1 MMPRLHCPLFLLFS
15 QKHLALNKTLKIS
28 RVANWAIIL
37 SLVVVCLI
45 YFKGLL
51 QPFVLSLFTWYLISA
66 AKGAIAKIK
75 YKGKTMPRK
84 LASIIALV
92 SIFGIFYGLWSIL
105 SYNIQLIIETS
116 GQYSEN
122 IKGMVQAFG
131 AIPLLDQLPVIE
143 DVDKFILDN
152 LSSLDLQA
160 SIGGIVNSLSLVFG
174 NFAVIIVYVIFLLLE
189 ENFIPVKLEKIFK
202 NADRKGTLQDILSDI
217 GKSINTYFFVKTSMS
232 LLTGILSYIVLLIF
246 GVDFAALW
254 AFLIFLFN
262 YIPYVGSL
270 IATLLPSLFAIFQ
283 FASFWPFLWVFIAV
297 EVVQIFVGN
306 YIEPKIMGKT
316 LNLSP
321 LFVILALSFWG
332 SIWGIVGMILSVP
345 IVSVIVI
352 IISHFPSSKNI
363 AIFLSEQGTIE
374 T

>member
-1 MMPRLHCPLFLLFS
+1 M
-15 QKHLALNKTLKIS
+15 NKTLKIS
-28 RVANWAIIL
+28 RVANWTIIL

-66 AKGAIAKIK
+66 TKGAIAKIQF
-75 YKGKTMPRK
+75 KGKSMPRR
-84 LASIIALV
+84 LASILAFLL
-92 SIFGIFYGLWSIL
+92 IFGIFYGLWSIL
-105 SYNIQLIIETS
+105 SYNIQLIIQKS
-116 GQYSEN
+116 GEYSEN
-122 IKGMVQAFG
+122 INGMVEAFG

-143 DVDKFILDN
+143 DVDKFIIDN

-160 SIGGIVNSLSLVFG
+160 YVGGIVNSLSLVFG

-189 ENFIPVKLEKIFK
+189 ENFIPVKLEKIFQ

-232 LLTGILSYIVLLIF
+232 LLTGVLSYVVLLLF

-270 IATLLPSLFAIFQ
+270 IATLLPALFAIFQ
-283 FASFWPFLWVFIAV
+283 FASFWPFLWVFLAV
-297 EVVQIFVGN
+297 EAVQIFVGN

-352 IISHFPSSKNI
+352 IISHFPSTRNI
-363 AIFLSEQGTIE
+363 AIFLSEQGSIE

>member
-1 MMPRLHCPLFLLFS
+1 M
-15 QKHLALNKTLKIS
+15 NKSLKIS
-28 RVANWAIIL
+28 RVANWTIIL

-66 AKGAIAKIK
+66 AKGAIARIQF
-75 YKGKTMPRK
+75 KGKSMPKR
-84 LASIIALV
+84 LASIIAFV
-92 SIFGIFYGLWSIL
+92 VIFGVFYGLWSIL
-105 SYNIQLIIETS
+105 SYNIQLIIEKS
-116 GQYSEN
+116 GEYTEN
-122 IKGMVQAFG
+122 INGMVEAFG

-143 DVDKFILDN
+143 DVDKFIIDN

-189 ENFIPVKLEKIFK
+189 ENFIPVKLEKIFQ
-202 NADRKGTLQDILSDI
+202 NADRKGALQDILADI

-232 LLTGILSYIVLLIF
+232 LLTGVLSYIVLLLW

-254 AFLIFLFN
+254 AFLIFLMN
-262 YIPYVGSL
+262 YIPYVGSM

-283 FASFWPFLWVFIAV
+283 FAAFWPFLWIFFSVMGC
-297 EVVQIFVGN
+297 QIFVGN

-352 IISHFPSSKNI
+352 IISHFPSTKNI

>member
-1 MMPRLHCPLFLLFS
+1 M
-15 QKHLALNKTLKIS
+15 NKTLKIS
-28 RVANWAIIL
+28 RIANWTIIL

-66 AKGAIAKIK
+66 TKSTIAKIR
-75 YKGKTMPRK
+75 YKGKAMPRR
-84 LASIIALV
+84 LASILALLL
-92 SIFGIFYGLWSIL
+92 IFGIFYGLWSIL
-105 SYNIQLIIETS
+105 SYNIQLIIEKS
-116 GQYSEN
+116 GEYSKN
-122 IKGMVQAFG
+122 INGMVEAFG

-143 DVDKFILDN
+143 DVDKFIIDN
-152 LSSLDLQA
+152 LSSLDLQGY
-160 SIGGIVNSLSLVFG
+160 IGGIVNSLSLVFG

-189 ENFIPVKLEKIFK
+189 ENFIPVKLEQIFQ
-202 NADRKGTLQDILSDI
+202 NTDRKGTLQDILADI

-232 LLTGILSYIVLLIF
+232 LLTGALSYIVLLLF

-270 IATLLPSLFAIFQ
+270 IATLLPALFAIFQ
-283 FASFWPFLWVFIAV
+283 FASFWPFLWVFLAV
-297 EVVQIFVGN
+297 EAVQIFVGN

-352 IISHFPSSKNI
+352 IMSHFPSTKNI
-363 AIFLSEQGTIE
+363 AIFLSEQGTID